1 MMPAITRVALNRAIV
16 ELAAKADPTCAEPI
30 NGYIDGTLYRWPKHA
45 GTRLPDHIK
54 PVLKHAARAL
64 RNIRIKSGGL

>member
-1 MMPAITRVALNRAIV
+1 MPAITRVALNKAIV
-16 ELAAKADPTCAEPI
+16 ELAAKADPTSKEPVQ
-30 NGYIDGTLYRWPKHA
+30 GYIDGTLYRWPKHA
-45 GTRLPDHIK
+45 GERLPDHIK

>member
-1 MMPAITRVALNRAIV
+1 MAPINKPTLCRAIV
-16 ELAAKADPTCAEPI
+16 ELATHADPTCKEPI
-30 NGYIDGTLYRWPKHA
+30 QGYIDGSLCRWPKHA

-64 RNIRIKSGGL
+64 RNIRIKSGGI